1 MRYKFDC
8 VNAMNKIKECAEG
21 MKSLKPLPPLPD
33 GDFLAVT
40 LDEYNAIENMD
51 EESLYYIRDT
61 KEFYHGHSRIYPSTE
76 EMKWFGGIKS

>member
-1 MRYKFDC
+1 MGYKFDC
-8 VNAMNKIKECAEG
+8 VNAMNIAKECAEG
-21 MKSLKPLPPLPD
+21 MRSFKPLPD

-40 LDEYNAIENMD
+40 LDEYNAIENMN

-61 KEFYHGHSRIYPSTE
+61 KEFYHGHTRIYPSTE

>member
-1 MRYKFDC
+1 MGYKFDC
-8 VNAMNKIKECAEG
+8 VNAMDKIKECAEG
-21 MKSLKPLPPLPD
+21 MKSLKPLPD

-61 KEFYHGHSRIYPSTE
+61 KEFYCGHTRIYPSTT
-76 EMKWFGGIKS
+76 EMKWFGGLKS